1 MITLVKTTNR
11 ELFLTAMR
19 AAFYDDHDLKLYHI
33 NPSDDYEEMVLH
45 SYENIGIVRGEL
57 GADLYV
63 VYKYEEIIGFTVI
76 ALKAGLLYTFGININ
91 HRNKY
96 VLSQWL
102 KICQN
107 ILFDNCGFVNV
118 VLYSKN
124 IRALK
129 FLERNGFKTRFI
141 NKKIMGSNPAT
152 MVTKYK
158 NYRMFRV
165 VDELEFEEGLG

>member
-19 AAFYDDHDLKLYHI
+19 AAFYDDQDLKIYHI
-33 NPSDDYEEMVLH
+33 KPSDDYEEMVLH
-45 SYENIGIVRGEL
+45 SYENIGIVRGQL

-63 VYKYEEIIGFTVI
+63 VYKDEEIIGFTVI
-76 ALKAGLLYTFGININ
+76 AVKAALLYSFGININ

-107 ILFDNCGFVNV
+107 KLFDACGFVNV
-118 VLYSKN
+118 LLYSKN
-124 IRALK
+124 TRALG
-129 FLERNGFKTRFI
+129 FFERNGFATTFN
-141 NKKIMGSNPAT
+141 NKKIMDSDPAT
-152 MVTKYK
+152 MMTKYK
-158 NYRMFRV
+158 SHKMFRV

>member
-19 AAFYDDHDLKLYHI
+19 AAFYDDQDLNIYHI
-33 NPSDDYEEMVLH
+33 KPSDNYEDMVLH

-63 VYKYEEIIGFTVI
+63 VYKDEEIIGFTVI
-76 ALKAGLLYTFGININ
+76 ALKAGLLYSFGININ

-96 VLSQWL
+96 VLSEWL

-107 ILFDNCGFVNV
+107 KLFDVCGFVNI
-118 VLYSKN
+118 LLSSKN
-124 IRALK
+124 SRALG
-129 FLERNGFKTRFI
+129 FFERNGFKPTFSNKRI
-141 NKKIMGSNPAT
+141 NGNESAT
-152 MVTKYK
+152 MITKYK
-158 NYRMFRV
+158 NYRFPQV

>member
-19 AAFYDDHDLKLYHI
+19 AAFYDDQDLKIYHI
-33 NPSDDYEEMVLH
+33 NPSDDYEDMVLH

-63 VYKYEEIIGFTVI
+63 VYKDEEIIGFTVI
-76 ALKAGLLYTFGININ
+76 ALKAGLLYSFGININ

-96 VLSQWL
+96 VLSEWL

-107 ILFDNCGFVNV
+107 ILFDDCGFINV
-118 VLYSKN
+118 LLYSKN
-124 IRALK
+124 TRALK
-129 FLERNGFKTRFI
+129 FFERNGFKLRFA
-141 NKKIMGSNPAT
+141 NKKIMGSEPAT
-152 MVTKYK
+152 MATKYK